1 MLQLNSR
8 QNDFAQMPNYVFL
21 RHIKNDTIR
30 ARVLKLLPRAKD
42 TQLEELD
49 EWIALSDKEQF
60 ALYADG

>member
-1 MLQLNSR
+1 
-8 QNDFAQMPNYVFL
+8 MPNYVFL

-30 ARVLKLLPRAKD
+30 ARVLKQLPRAKD

-49 EWIALSDKEQF
+49 EWIALSDNEQF